1 MNIMNNEKLL
11 EELNKQILQFEI
23 AGNKKQ
29 FVRLSHFRRNVYGIR
44 ICFEI
49 MRLFLD
55 QKNANTECTKEYL
68 TKKIADLASRAT
80 IINFLND
87 EISCGSLITEVSLN
101 DKRVKIIKPSS
112 ELLEEFKAWLD
123 CAEKA
128 A

>member
-1 MNIMNNEKLL
+1 MNNEKILK
-11 EELNKQILQFEI
+11 ELNRQILQFEI

-29 FVRLSHFRRNVYGIR
+29 FVRLSHFRRSVYGIR

-49 MRLFLD
+49 MRLFLE
-55 QKNANTECTKEYL
+55 QKTSNIECTKEYL
-68 TKKIADLASRAT
+68 TKKMADLASRAT
-80 IINFLND
+80 IINFIND
-87 EISCGSLITEVSLN
+87 EISFGSLKTEVSTN
-101 DKRVKIIKPSS
+101 DRRVKIIKPSS

>member
-1 MNIMNNEKLL
+1 MNNEKILK
-11 EELNKQILQFEI
+11 ELNKQILQFEI
-23 AGNKKQ
+23 AGNKKH
-29 FVRLSHFRRNVYGIR
+29 FARLSHFRRSVYGIR

-55 QKNANTECTKEYL
+55 QKVNGIECTKEYL
-68 TKKIADLASRAT
+68 TKKMADLASRAT
-80 IINFLND
+80 IINFIND
-87 EISCGSLITEVSLN
+87 EISFGSLKTEVSTN

>member
-1 MNIMNNEKLL
+1 MNNEKLL
-11 EELNKQILQFEI
+11 VELNKQILQFEI

-29 FVRLSHFRRNVYGIR
+29 FVRLSHFRRTVYGIR

-55 QKNANTECTKEYL
+55 HKKSNIECTKEYL
-68 TKKIADLASRAT
+68 TKKMADLASRAT
-80 IINFLND
+80 IINFIND
-87 EISCGSLITEVSLN
+87 EISFGSLKTEVSTN
-101 DKRVKIIKPSS
+101 DRRVKIIKPSS

>member
-1 MNIMNNEKLL
+1 MNNEKILK
-11 EELNKQILQFEI
+11 ELNRQILQFEI

-29 FVRLSHFRRNVYGIR
+29 FVRLSHFRRSVYGIR

-49 MRLFLD
+49 MRLFLE
-55 QKNANTECTKEYL
+55 QKTSDIECTKEYL
-68 TKKIADLASRAT
+68 TKKMADLASRAT
-80 IINFLND
+80 IINFIND
-87 EISCGSLITEVSLN
+87 EISFGSLKTEVSTN
-101 DKRVKIIKPSS
+101 DRRVKIIKPSS

>member
-1 MNIMNNEKLL
+1 MKNEEILK
-11 EELNKQILQFEI
+11 ELNKQILQFEI

-29 FVRLSHFRRNVYGIR
+29 FVRLSHFRRSVYGIR

-55 QKNANTECTKEYL
+55 QKQTNVECTKEYL
-68 TKKIADLASRAT
+68 TKSMANLASRAT

-87 EISCGSLITEVSLN
+87 EIGSGSLETEVSLN

-112 ELLEEFKAWLD
+112 ELLQEFKAWLD

>member
-1 MNIMNNEKLL
+1 MNNEKILK
-11 EELNKQILQFEI
+11 ELNKQILQFEI

-29 FVRLSHFRRNVYGIR
+29 FVRLSHFRRSVYGIR

-49 MRLFLD
+49 MRLYLE
-55 QKNANTECTKEYL
+55 QKTSNIECTKEYL
-68 TKKIADLASRAT
+68 TKKMADLASRAT
-80 IINFLND
+80 IINFIND
-87 EISCGSLITEVSLN
+87 EISFGSLKTEVSTN

>member
-1 MNIMNNEKLL
+1 MHQGI
-11 EELNKQILQFEI
+11 F
-23 AGNKKQ
+23 NKKK
-29 FVRLSHFRRNVYGIR
+29 
-44 ICFEI
+44 
-49 MRLFLD
+49 M
-55 QKNANTECTKEYL
+55 
-68 TKKIADLASRAT
+68 ADLASRAT

>member
-1 MNIMNNEKLL
+1 MDNEKILK
-11 EELNKQILQFEI
+11 ELNKQILQFEI

-29 FVRLSHFRRNVYGIR
+29 FVRLSHFRRSVYGIR

-49 MRLFLD
+49 MRLFLE
-55 QKNANTECTKEYL
+55 QKTSSIECTKEYL
-68 TKKIADLASRAT
+68 TKKMADLASRAT
-80 IINFLND
+80 IINFIND
-87 EISCGSLITEVSLN
+87 EISFGSLKTEVSTN
-101 DKRVKIIKPSS
+101 DRRVKIIKPSS

>member
-1 MNIMNNEKLL
+1 MNNEKILK
-11 EELNKQILQFEI
+11 ELNKQILQFEI

-29 FVRLSHFRRNVYGIR
+29 FVRLSHFRRSVYGIR

-49 MRLFLD
+49 MRLFLE
-55 QKNANTECTKEYL
+55 QKTSSIECTKEYL
-68 TKKIADLASRAT
+68 TKKMADLASRAT
-80 IINFLND
+80 IINFIND
-87 EISCGSLITEVSLN
+87 EISFGSLKTEVSTN
-101 DKRVKIIKPSS
+101 DRRVKIIKPSS

>member
-1 MNIMNNEKLL
+1 MNNEKILK
-11 EELNKQILQFEI
+11 ELNKQILQFEI

-29 FVRLSHFRRNVYGIR
+29 FARLSHFRRSVYGIR

-55 QKNANTECTKEYL
+55 QKVNGIECTKEYL
-68 TKKIADLASRAT
+68 TKKMADLASRAT
-80 IINFLND
+80 IINFIND
-87 EISCGSLITEVSLN
+87 EISFGSLKTEVSTN

>member
-1 MNIMNNEKLL
+1 MNNEKILK
-11 EELNKQILQFEI
+11 ELNKQILQFEI

-29 FVRLSHFRRNVYGIR
+29 FVRLSHFRRSVYGIR

-55 QKNANTECTKEYL
+55 QKANSIECTKEYL
-68 TKKIADLASRAT
+68 TKKMADLASRAT
-80 IINFLND
+80 IINFIND
-87 EISCGSLITEVSLN
+87 EISFGSLKTEVSIN

>member
-1 MNIMNNEKLL
+1 MKNEEILK
-11 EELNKQILQFEI
+11 ELNKQILQFEI

-29 FVRLSHFRRNVYGIR
+29 FVRLSHFRRSVYGIR

-55 QKNANTECTKEYL
+55 QKQTNVECTKEYL
-68 TKKIADLASRAT
+68 TKSMANLASRAT

-87 EISCGSLITEVSLN
+87 EIGCGSLETEVSLN
-101 DKRVKIIKPSS
+101 DKRLKIIKPSS
-112 ELLEEFKAWLD
+112 ELLQEFKAWLD

>member
-1 MNIMNNEKLL
+1 MSNEKILQ
-11 EELNKQILQFEI
+11 ELNKQILQFEI
-23 AGNKKQ
+23 AGNKKR
-29 FVRLSHFRRNVYGIR
+29 FVRLSHFRRSVYGIR

-55 QKNANTECTKEYL
+55 QKNTNNDCTKEYL

>member
-1 MNIMNNEKLL
+1 MKNEEILK
-11 EELNKQILQFEI
+11 ELNKQILQFEI

-29 FVRLSHFRRNVYGIR
+29 FVRLSHFRRSVYGIR

-55 QKNANTECTKEYL
+55 QKQTNVECTKEYL
-68 TKKIADLASRAT
+68 TKSMANLASRAT

-87 EISCGSLITEVSLN
+87 EIGSGSLETEVSLN
-101 DKRVKIIKPSS
+101 DKRLKIIKPSS
-112 ELLEEFKAWLD
+112 ELLQEFKAWLD

>member
-1 MNIMNNEKLL
+1 MNNEKILK
-11 EELNKQILQFEI
+11 ELNKQILQFEI

-29 FVRLSHFRRNVYGIR
+29 FVRLSHFRRSVYGIR

-49 MRLFLD
+49 MRLFLE
-55 QKNANTECTKEYL
+55 QKTSDIECTKEYL
-68 TKKIADLASRAT
+68 TKKMADLASRAT
-80 IINFLND
+80 IINFIND
-87 EISCGSLITEVSLN
+87 EISFGSLKTEVSTN
-101 DKRVKIIKPSS
+101 DRRVKIIKPSS

>member
-1 MNIMNNEKLL
+1 MNNEKILR
-11 EELNKQILQFEI
+11 ELNKQILQFEI

-29 FVRLSHFRRNVYGIR
+29 FVRLSHFRRTVYGIR

-55 QKNANTECTKEYL
+55 QRVNGIECTKEYL
-68 TKKIADLASRAT
+68 TKKMADLASRAT
-80 IINFLND
+80 IINFIND
-87 EISCGSLITEVSLN
+87 EISFGSLKTEVSTN

>member
-1 MNIMNNEKLL
+1 MNNEKILK
-11 EELNKQILQFEI
+11 ELNKQILQFEI

-29 FVRLSHFRRNVYGIR
+29 FVRLSHFRRSVYGIR

-49 MRLFLD
+49 MRLFLE
-55 QKNANTECTKEYL
+55 QKTSNIECTKEYL
-68 TKKIADLASRAT
+68 TKKMADLASRAT
-80 IINFLND
+80 IINFIND
-87 EISCGSLITEVSLN
+87 EISFGSLKTEVSTN
-101 DKRVKIIKPSS
+101 DRRVKIIKPSS

>member
-1 MNIMNNEKLL
+1 MNNEKILK
-11 EELNKQILQFEI
+11 ELNKQILQFEI

-29 FVRLSHFRRNVYGIR
+29 FARLSHFRRSVYGIR

-55 QKNANTECTKEYL
+55 QRVNGIECTKEYL
-68 TKKIADLASRAT
+68 TKKMADLASRAT
-80 IINFLND
+80 IINFIND
-87 EISCGSLITEVSLN
+87 EISFGSLKTEVSTN

>member
-1 MNIMNNEKLL
+1 MNNEKILK
-11 EELNKQILQFEI
+11 ELNKQILQFEI

-29 FVRLSHFRRNVYGIR
+29 FVRLSHFRRSVYGIR

-49 MRLFLD
+49 MRLYLE
-55 QKNANTECTKEYL
+55 QKTSNIECTKEYL
-68 TKKIADLASRAT
+68 TKKMADLASRAT
-80 IINFLND
+80 IINFIND
-87 EISCGSLITEVSLN
+87 EISFGSLKTEVSTN
-101 DKRVKIIKPSS
+101 DRRVKIIKPSS